1 MTNDVI
7 QTAAKEF
14 AVSPRQIEKTL
25 SLFEEGATIP
35 FIARYRKEVTG
46 SLDEVM
52 LAKLQSAAAKA
63 EAFAKRKE
71 YILETLD
78 EQGVLSAELKKR
90 IEGVTD
96 ADELE
101 DLYLPYKSKR
111 KTKADKAK
119 EAGLEGLAN
128 IIMAGREYNLESRAH
143 KFSCDSYPDAESAL
157 SGARDIIAERINEHP
172 VIRDR
177 VRGNFQKFAKIHVA
191 AGKKKDDDE
200 AALFTKYAESVHKL
214 HTIPAHRYLA
224 LKRGEEKGAL
234 RLKIEPDE
242 QFTLDFINRFFT
254 KNHSSA
260 GCTAQVEKA
269 AKDAYKRLL
278 QPAMENEFAA
288 KTKQRA
294 DDEAIAAFT
303 VNLEQLLLSPPA
315 GNKRVLAIDPGFRT
329 GCKVV
334 CIDEHGDLLHNETI
348 YPHPPQNKAAQAKSK
363 LNTLVNMFKIQAV
376 AIGNGTAGRET
387 EQLVKHTRF
396 EADLE
401 VFVVDESGASVYSA
415 SKVAREE
422 FPDYDVTV
430 RGAVSIG
437 RRLQDPLAEL
447 VKIDPKSI
455 GVGQYQHDV
464 NQTQLREAL
473 EQTVVNTVNKVGVDL
488 NTASAYLLQYVSGLG
503 PATAKNIISF
513 RTENGAFTSRSQL
526 KKVPKIG
533 EKAFAQAA
541 GFLRVRGGKNVLD
554 NTGVHPERYAL
565 VKKMAKDA
573 GLPLDELAGNTEAV
587 KSLSLEKY
595 ISNDVGLPTLQ
606 DIAKELLKPGRDFRQ
621 KAKSFSF
628 SNRIKSITDVE
639 PGMILPGMVSNITD
653 FGAFVD
659 LGIKENGLI
668 HKSEMARDFVRNPAD
683 VVRLHQEVEVKVLTV
698 DSDRKR
704 ISLSMLK
711 D

>member
-1 MTNDVI
+1 MTNNI
-7 QTAAKEF
+7 IREAAKEF
-14 AVSPRQIEKTL
+14 GVSAAQVEKTL
-25 SLFEEGATIP
+25 DLFEQGATIP

-46 SLDEVM
+46 SMDEIM
-52 LAKLQSAAAKA
+52 LAKLQTAIAKG
-63 EAFAKRKE
+63 EAFEKRKE
-71 YILETLD
+71 YVLKTIE
-78 EQGVLSAELKKR
+78 EQDALTPELKKR
-90 IEGVTD
+90 IENITD

-101 DLYLPYKSKR
+101 DVYLPFKSKR
-111 KTKADKAK
+111 KTKGAKAR

-128 IIMAGREYNLESRAH
+128 ILMAGREYNTQSRARQ
-143 KFSCDSYPDAESAL
+143 FTSQAYPDADSAL

-177 VRGNFQKFAKIHVA
+177 VRSNFQKFAKIHVT
-191 AGKKKDDDE
+191 AGKEKDDN
-200 AALFTKYAESVHKL
+200 ALFAKYIGSQHKL

-224 LKRGEEKGAL
+224 LRRGEEKNAL

-242 QFTLDFINRFFT
+242 QITLDFINRFFT
-254 KNHSSA
+254 KNHTSDECA
-260 GCTAQVEKA
+260 MHVQTA

-294 DDEAIAAFT
+294 DEEAIAVFAL
-303 VNLEQLLLSPPA
+303 NLEQLLLSPPA

-334 CIDEHGDLLHNETI
+334 CIDEHGDLLHNETLF
-348 YPHPPQNKAAQAKSK
+348 PHAPQNKTAQAKSK
-363 LNTLVNMFKIQAV
+363 INTLVNMFNIEAL

-387 EQLVKHTRF
+387 EQLVKHIRF
-396 EADLE
+396 EKNVE

-464 NQTQLREAL
+464 NQTRLREAL
-473 EQTVVNTVNKVGVDL
+473 EQTVINTVNKVGVDL

-503 PATAKNIISF
+503 PVTAKNIISF
-513 RTENGAFTSRSQL
+513 RTENGAFTSRSRL
-526 KKVPKIG
+526 KSVPKIG

-541 GFLRVRGGKNVLD
+541 GFLRIRNGENILD
-554 NTGVHPERYAL
+554 NTGVHPERYVL
-565 VKKMAKDA
+565 VQKMAKDA
-573 GLPLDELAGNTEAV
+573 GLKVQQLAGNKQAV
-587 KSLSLEKY
+587 SRLPLENY
-595 ISNDVGLPTLQ
+595 VTDEVGLPTLK
-606 DIAKELLKPGRDFRQ
+606 DIAQELVKPGRDFRQ

-628 SNRIKSITDVE
+628 SNRIKTIEDVE
-639 PGMILPGMVSNITD
+639 EGMILPGMISNITD

-668 HKSEMARDFVRNPAD
+668 HKSEMARDFVRNPGE

-698 DSDRKR
+698 EVNRKR
-704 ISLSMLK
+704 IGLSLLL